1 MMKNKIIAIIV
12 TIMIIMPIFPTAS
25 FASGTATD
33 ILNTAYGECDLSTG
47 YKQQEHSGYT
57 KYGEWMGSAYMDW
70 CAAFVAWCA
79 NQAGVSSSVVPHYSF
94 VNDMINFY
102 SNKGLYFS
110 SSSYTPKAGDLAFL
124 KDFEHVAIVI
134 SSDGNTV
141 KTIEGNT
148 SKPDF
153 TGDSLYVSIKTRS
166 MSYYK
171 GFATPAYSREDTE
184 PPSNATLSINKTVFS
199 VGETVCFSSS
209 CNIGASYTIG
219 IDKDGTRIYTGV
231 VGNYFEKSFSEP
243 GDYSA
248 YVSAWNSMG
257 LVDSNRVNFTVYN
270 SAPSTSKL
278 SIDKSVVVVGE
289 AITFNCEAKNA
300 TGYTIGIY
308 KGKERILTQ
317 DIGQTFVK
325 SFTEPGEYSAYISA
339 WNANGLVDSNYVGW
353 VVYDSA
359 PTSSE
364 LKIDKKA
371 ICVGDSIQFTCISKE
386 ATGYTIGINKDGV
399 RIFTQDISKVFTKSF
414 NEAGLYTAYVTSW
427 NTRGI
432 CDSKKINFEVYNTVP
447 DNCNLIIDKNIV
459 EVGNSV
465 KLKFDAHN
473 AKLFEVGTYING
485 ERVWITPARGDYN
498 ELNLEIINSGIYEV
512 WATSYNEYGYCD
524 SEHIT
529 FIAYDGDNAVVLK
542 NNNSVR
548 VTKKLNI
555 NKNNYSCIIA
565 LYEDGKMVNFKNK
578 SNLNGTTILDETIL
592 CSDEYDEIKI
602 MLWDGLS
609 TLKPLCEAE
618 EIPSSKWIVE

>member
-1 MMKNKIIAIIV
+1 MNYFKKSISCILISILFISSLPLIASAESTIITREEALNWLYSVEWTTVNTPYGYAGECASLGYRYYEKLLGREIRANKGGTGNGNDYDDDNHSINLGWSRFAITSSTVLEPGDVIV
-12 TIMIIMPIFPTAS
+12 SNHEPYGHVAILI
-25 FASGTATD
+25 SGTATNATLMHQSNSY
-33 ILNTAYGECDLSTG
+33 LN
-47 YKQQEHSGYT
+47 
-57 KYGEWMGSAYMDW
+57 
-70 CAAFVAWCA
+70 
-79 NQAGVSSSVVPHYSF
+79 GVTQRTYNENLIGHTCVRPNWKSS
-94 VNDMINFY
+94 
-102 SNKGLYFS
+102 
-110 SSSYTPKAGDLAFL
+110 
-124 KDFEHVAIVI
+124 
-134 SSDGNTV
+134 
-141 KTIEGNT
+141 
-148 SKPDF
+148 
-153 TGDSLYVSIKTRS
+153 
-166 MSYYK
+166 
-171 GFATPAYSREDTE
+171 E

-209 CNIGASYTIG
+209 CNVGASYTIG

-399 RIFTQDISKVFTKSF
+399 RIFTQDISKMFTKSF

-432 CDSKKINFEVYNTVP
+432 CDSAKVSFEVYNTIP
-447 DNCNLIIDKNIV
+447 DDCNIMADKQLAK
-459 EVGNSV
+459 VGDVV
-465 KLKFDAHN
+465 KLKFDANN

-485 ERVWITPARGDYN
+485 ERVWINPTRGDYN
-498 ELNLEIINSGIYEV
+498 ELEIELDVTGVYEV
-512 WATSYNEYGYCD
+512 WASAYNEYGYCD

-529 FIAYDGDNAVVLK
+529 FIAYSNDNAVIIK
-542 NNNSVR
+542 NDNSVR
-548 VTKKLNI
+548 IVKEIDTKST
-555 NKNNYSCIIA
+555 NYSCIIA
-565 LYEDGKMVNFKNK
+565 LYQNRRLVKYLNK
-578 SNLNGTTILDETIL
+578 PNLNGTTILDETIL
-592 CSDEYDEIKI
+592 CSDEYDEIKV
-602 MLWDGLS
+602 MVWSDLS
-609 TLKPLCEAE
+609 TLKPLCDAE
-618 EIPSSKWIVE
+618 VIQSNEFITE